1 MPQPIFN
8 VVPKDP
14 QIQHV
19 TANMRNPGMHKHAC
33 EDVENIPRPTQL
45 VKSDGIISVK
55 SVLRACRADLRLP
68 VVLLAFGRIQTR

>member
-14 QIQHV
+14 QVQPV

-33 EDVENIPRPTQL
+33 EGVENIPRPT
-45 VKSDGIISVK
+45 
-55 SVLRACRADLRLP
+55 R
-68 VVLLAFGRIQTR
+68 

>member
-19 TANMRNPGMHKHAC
+19 TANMHKPGMHKHAC
-33 EDVENIPRPTQL
+33 EDVENIPQTH
-45 VKSDGIISVK
+45 
-55 SVLRACRADLRLP
+55 P
-68 VVLLAFGRIQTR
+68 VSEIRRDNFC

>member
-19 TANMRNPGMHKHAC
+19 TANMHKPSMHKHAC
-33 EDVENIPRPTQL
+33 EDIENIPQTH
-45 VKSDGIISVK
+45 
-55 SVLRACRADLRLP
+55 P
-68 VVLLAFGRIQTR
+68 VSEIRRDHFCQERSSRM